1 MEEGVVGSEFI
12 ERVVVLGFGFEFE
25 LAEVVLE
32 DHWFYLFHFS
42 LSF

>member
-12 ERVVVLGFGFEFE
+12 ERVVVLGVRFEFE
-25 LAEVVLE
+25 LADVVLE
-32 DHWFYLFHFS
+32 AHWFDLFHFS